1 MTTHVR
7 NIAILG
13 STGSVG
19 RSTLEVI
26 AQSQGRLRAFGLTA
40 HKRLTALEEQAVQV
54 EPSWVVATDGC
65 LAEDH
70 GWSKFRRGRNY

>member
-7 NIAILG
+7 NVAILG

-26 AQSQGRLRAFGLTA
+26 AQSQGRLRAFGLTG
-40 HKRLTALEEQAVQV
+40 HKRLSALEEQAVHA
-54 EPSWVVATDGC
+54 EPSWVVATDDR
-65 LAEDH
+65 LAEDYT
-70 GWSKFRRGRNY
+70 WSK